1 MTSSVVESFRGLHYP
16 NKIGRLT
23 FLSLAEVMGDN
34 GVKALLRLADLVQY
48 IDAYPPN
55 DLKREF
61 PFEAIAATSIALGTM
76 YGPRGARGLEL
87 RMGRVA
93 FTLGLKEFGPL
104 LGMADL
110 ALKLMPVTMKLK
122 IVLNATAQTF
132 DRFSDQSSHVEE
144 ERNQFVYH
152 ITRCSNCIGRAEPG
166 PIFYMA
172 RGILEESTAWV
183 SGGRRFS
190 VEQCTCMAQGDK
202 TCAFNISKEALDP

>member
-1 MTSSVVESFRGLHYP
+1 MTTVDAFRGLHYP

-23 FLSLAEVMGDN
+23 FVSLEEVMGVN
-34 GVKALLRLADLVQY
+34 GVKALLRLAELPQY
-48 IDAYPPN
+48 IDSYPPN
-55 DLKREF
+55 DLKKEF
-61 PFEAIAATSIALGTM
+61 PFEAIAATSVALGTM

-144 ERNQFVYH
+144 EKDKFVYH
-152 ITRCSNCIGRAEPG
+152 ITRCSNCIGRQDPG
-166 PIFYMA
+166 LYFFMA
-172 RGILEESTAWV
+172 RGILEEATAWV
-183 SGGRRFS
+183 SGGRRFA
-190 VEQCTCMAQGDK
+190 VEQCSCIASGASS
-202 TCAFNISKEALDP
+202 CAFNISKEPLD

>member
-1 MTSSVVESFRGLHYP
+1 MTTVEAFRGLHYP

-23 FLSLAEVMGDN
+23 FLSLEEVMGPN
-34 GVKALLRLADLVQY
+34 GVKALLRLAGLDQF

-55 DLKREF
+55 DLKKEF
-61 PFEAIAATSIALGTM
+61 PFEAIAATSMALGTM

-87 RMGRVA
+87 RAGRVA

-132 DRFSDQSSHVEE
+132 DRFSDQASHVEE
-144 ERNQFVYH
+144 ERTKFIYH
-152 ITRCSNCIGRAEPG
+152 ITKDPNSLRSDPG
-166 PIFYMA
+166 LNFYIA
-172 RGILEESTAWV
+172 RGILEEATAWV

-190 VEQCTCMAQGDK
+190 VEQVTCIALGDP
-202 TCAFNISKEALDP
+202 TTAFEIQKEPLD

>member
-1 MTSSVVESFRGLHYP
+1 MTTVVDNFRGLYYP

-23 FLSLAEVMGDN
+23 FLSLEEVMGEN
-34 GVKALLRLADLVQY
+34 GVKALFRLADLTEY
-48 IDAYPPN
+48 IEQGYPPN
-55 DLKREF
+55 DLKKEF
-61 PFEAIAATSIALGTM
+61 PFEAITATSVALSTM

-144 ERNQFVYH
+144 EKDQFVYH
-152 ITRCSNCIGRAEPG
+152 ITRCSNCIGRPEPG
-166 PIFYMA
+166 PVFYMA
-172 RGILEESTAWV
+172 RGIIEEATAWV

-190 VEQCTCMAQGDK
+190 VEQCSCMAAGGK
-202 TCAFNISKEALDP
+202 TCAFNINKEPID

>member
-1 MTSSVVESFRGLHYP
+1 MTPVEAFRGLCYP

-23 FLSLAEVMGDN
+23 FLSLEEVMGVN
-34 GVKALLRLADLVQY
+34 GVKALLRLADLPQF

-61 PFEAIAATSIALGTM
+61 PFEAIAATSVALGTM

-87 RMGRVA
+87 RAGRVA

-132 DRFSDQSSHVEE
+132 DRFSDQSSSVQEE
-144 ERNQFVYH
+144 KTRFVYH
-152 ITRCSNCIGRAEPG
+152 ITKDPSSLRPDPG
-166 PIFYMA
+166 LNFYIA
-172 RGILEESTAWV
+172 RGILEEATAWV

-190 VEQCTCMAQGDK
+190 VEQVTCIGLGDP
-202 TCAFNISKEALDP
+202 TTSFIINKEPLD

>member
-1 MTSSVVESFRGLHYP
+1 MTSVEAFRGLHYP

-23 FLSLAEVMGDN
+23 LVSLEEVMGPN
-34 GVKALLRLADLVQY
+34 GVKALLRLADLPQF

-55 DLKREF
+55 DLKKEF
-61 PFEAIAATSIALGTM
+61 PFEAIAAISEALTTM

-87 RMGRVA
+87 RAGRVA

-144 ERNQFVYH
+144 ERTKFVYH
-152 ITRCSNCIGRAEPG
+152 ITRDPSSLRTDPG
-166 PIFYMA
+166 LNFFIA
-172 RGILEESTAWV
+172 RGILEEATAWV

-190 VEQCTCMAQGDK
+190 VEQISSIALGAPST
-202 TCAFNISKEALDP
+202 AFNIMKEPLE

>member
-1 MTSSVVESFRGLHYP
+1 MPMTTVEAFRGLYYP

-23 FLSLAEVMGDN
+23 FLSLEEVMGEN
-34 GVKALLRLADLVQY
+34 GVKALLRLAELPQY
-48 IDAYPPN
+48 ISAYPPN
-55 DLKREF
+55 DLKKEF
-61 PFEAIAATSIALGTM
+61 PFEAIAGTEQALTTM

-87 RMGRVA
+87 RAGRVA

-144 ERNQFVYH
+144 EKTKFIYH
-152 ITRCSNCIGRAEPG
+152 ITRDPSSLRADPG
-166 PIFYMA
+166 LNFYIA

-190 VEQCTCMAQGDK
+190 VEQVTSIALGDPS
-202 TCAFNISKEALDP
+202 TAFEIQKEPLD

>member
-1 MTSSVVESFRGLHYP
+1 MPMTPVEAFRGLCYP

-23 FLSLAEVMGDN
+23 FLSLEEVMGAN
-34 GVKALLRLADLVQY
+34 GVKALLRLADLPQF

-61 PFEAIAATSIALGTM
+61 PFEAIAATSVALGTM

-87 RMGRVA
+87 RAGRVA

-132 DRFSDQSSHVEE
+132 DRFSDQSSYVQEE
-144 ERNQFVYH
+144 KTRFVYH
-152 ITRCSNCIGRAEPG
+152 ITKDPSSLRPDPG
-166 PIFYMA
+166 LNFYIA
-172 RGILEESTAWV
+172 RGILEEATAWV

-190 VEQCTCMAQGDK
+190 VEQVSCIALGDP
-202 TCAFNISKEALDP
+202 TTSFVINKEPLD

>member
-1 MTSSVVESFRGLHYP
+1 
-16 NKIGRLT
+16 
-23 FLSLAEVMGDN
+23 MGQN
-34 GVKALLRLADLVQY
+34 GVKALLRLADLQQY

-61 PFEAIAATSIALGTM
+61 PFEAISKYSVALGTM

-87 RMGRVA
+87 RAGRVA
-93 FTLGLKEFGPL
+93 FSLGLKEFGPL

-110 ALKLMPVTMKLK
+110 ALKLMPITMKLK

-144 ERNQFVYH
+144 ERGRFVYH
-152 ITRCSNCIGRAEPG
+152 ITRCSNCITRPEPG
-166 PIFYMA
+166 PVFYIA
-172 RGILEESTAWV
+172 RGILEEATAWV

-190 VEQCTCMAQGDK
+190 VEQLSCMGQGNCSS
-202 TCAFNISKEALDP
+202 CAFAIGKDPLE

>member
-1 MTSSVVESFRGLHYP
+1 MTTVEAFRGLHYP
-16 NKIGRLT
+16 NKIGRLC
-23 FLSLAEVMGDN
+23 FLSLEEVMGRN
-34 GVKALLRLADLVQY
+34 GVKALLRLANLPQFMEE
-48 IDAYPPN
+48 YPPN
-55 DLKREF
+55 DLKKEF
-61 PFEAIAATSIALGTM
+61 PFEAIAATEDALNTM

-87 RMGRVA
+87 RAGRVA

-144 ERNQFVYH
+144 ERNKFIYH
-152 ITRCSNCIGRAEPG
+152 ITRDPSSLREDPG
-166 PIFYMA
+166 LNFFIA
-172 RGILEESTAWV
+172 RGILEEATAWV

-190 VEQCTCMAQGDK
+190 VEQVSSIALGAPST
-202 TCAFNISKEALDP
+202 AFDIMKEPLD